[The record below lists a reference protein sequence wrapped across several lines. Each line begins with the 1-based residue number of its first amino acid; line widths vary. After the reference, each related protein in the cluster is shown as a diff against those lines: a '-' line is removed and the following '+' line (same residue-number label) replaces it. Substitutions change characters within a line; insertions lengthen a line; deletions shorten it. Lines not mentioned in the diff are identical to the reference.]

1 MNDIYLFANEPNN
14 SITKYFLHE
23 MHKLIMDELKYNE
36 NMPEMPDKAFGWCVE
51 ISSAKNQ

>member
-1 MNDIYLFANEPNN
+1 MNDVFLFANEPNN

-36 NMPEMPDKAFGWCVE
+36 NMPEMSDKAFGWCAE
-51 ISSAKNQ
+51 ISNVRY